1 MKSNTPP
8 SCRVDLTCYSA
19 RTLEN
24 GQQHYSPLAGNPDGV
39 LSGKEGQASVDRAKT
54 AQWFRDV
61 ALIDLR

>member
-54 AQWFRDV
+54 AQ
-61 ALIDLR
+61 